1 MTFLDLHGA
10 RAHVGGVLEALDGV
24 RVYSEGVPE
33 RVEPPCVVLTE
44 DTPWVERGAT
54 YGEWDVRWS
63 VLVLTPQVA
72 DNAAQ
77 VAALDQVVDDVLGA
91 LAAAGHR
98 TVVTEVTALTHAGA
112 AYLGARITHTH
123 TLLTER

>member
-10 RAHVGGVLEALDGV
+10 RAHISSILEALDGV
-24 RVYSEGVPE
+24 RVYSEVPE

-44 DTPWVERGAT
+44 DTPWVERGTT

-63 VLVLTPQVA
+63 VLVLTPQVP
-72 DNAAQ
+72 DNTAQ
-77 VAALDQVVDDVLGA
+77 VQALDQVVDDVLGA
-91 LAAAGHR
+91 LAPAGHR
-98 TVVTEVTALTHAGA
+98 TVVTEVTALTHAGT
-112 AYLGARITHTH
+112 AYLGAHITHTH